1 MPKLI
6 TDWVKVAESGTTL
19 DGRIIEKSWLL
30 DAAELYSKEKYTAVI
45 TLEHH
50 SPEWAG
56 TFGTVEELK
65 SETEGDVV
73 SLFAK
78 LCPNDRLISLNRSG
92 RNQFTSIKVH
102 PNFGDTGKAYV
113 YQIGVTDTPA
123 SMGTTQLE
131 FRANK
136 DERIFQGVELPRLS
150 FDAETDEK
158 SLLKKLAAL
167 VFSASNQ
174 TDSEDEDDSMKPEE
188 LEKLTTSITSAVAD
202 SITTA
207 FKSLKDE
214 TPEPPAPKPAPKP
227 EPEPEPEVTAKAF
240 SAQKEELEKT
250 RSDLDA
256 MTEKFNALEKRLE
269 GTVPPTDPS
278 AENTGGADESEI
290 EYA

>member
-45 TLEHH
+45 TLEHY

-56 TFGTVEELK
+56 NYGTVEELK
-65 SETEGDVV
+65 SETDGEVV

-78 LCPNDRLISLNRSG
+78 LCPNDRLISINRSG
-92 RNQFTSIKVH
+92 QNLFTSIKVH
-102 PNFGDTGKAYV
+102 PNFGDSGKAYV

-131 FRANK
+131 FRAGR
-136 DERIFQGVELPRLS
+136 DEEIFQGVQLS
-150 FDAETDEK
+150 QFSFSSESEEQT
-158 SLLKKLAAL
+158 LLKKLTEWL
-167 VFSASNQ
+167 VFSTSNYKV
-174 TDSEDEDDSMKPEE
+174 SEDEDDSMKPEE

-207 FKSLKDE
+207 FKSLKEE
-214 TPEPPAPKPAPKP
+214 TPEPPAPKPEPKP
-227 EPEPEPEVTAKAF
+227 EPTAEVTAEAF

-250 RSDLDA
+250 RTDLDA

-278 AENTGGADESEI
+278 VENTGGADDSAI
-290 EYA
+290 EYI